1 MVLTIV
7 LTWYVR
13 HLSLRQWRLAWLT
26 RLKKGADPFWS
37 KVRGPYDTRQR
48 ASQLKRILINIRPWA
63 IEITKFVR
71 LVANN
76 KRVSGIV
83 VFHSS
88 TRFTPNSSNS
98 FEGKFPRRCTARK
111 LRAKFPSLKRS
122 RVAFSCEI
130 KRRWK
135 DPWRIEI
142 SKSRFLGNDILF
154 RIQLFLKLNLNDY
167 FEIIFIRF

>member
-130 KRRWK
+130 KRRSRSLK
-135 DPWRIEI
+135 DRNFEI
-142 SKSRFLGNDILF
+142 SLPWKRYFVSDTTLF
-154 RIQLFLKLNLNDY
+154 EVKFERLFWNY
-167 FEIIFIRF
+167 FY